1 MLQFTVII
9 CLSNVMEVYYY
20 RKEKDMVGVFLT
32 TTTLTAKTGLKFGGY
47 DDGDDE
53 VNNHFI

>member
-1 MLQFTVII
+1 
-9 CLSNVMEVYYY
+9 MEVYYY